1 MGRTPGAP
9 LRGYRRAIRLLAATA
24 TAGLTAVAV
33 AACGS
38 GGSSPAASTTAAPA
52 TRTVTVTA
60 TAPSASDLSASPTP
74 GSPTSGPPGSGSPT
88 TTFTAGTQYLSDN
101 DPFSSTYGVE
111 NGAALVNGTNY
122 AHSVSLRTDLTSI
135 PSNAAEYNLERSWQT
150 FSATIGARDDSP
162 TGTVLTFEVLVDGRS
177 VAQQTLSLGQSQ
189 QLTVDVR
196 NALRLKIVVTYATT
210 ADLSPYSYGVWG
222 DARLG
227 A

>member
-1 MGRTPGAP
+1 MDGGPRAP
-9 LRGYRRAIRLLAATA
+9 LRRHRQALRLAALTT
-24 TAGLTAVAV
+24 TAGLTVIAVT
-33 AACGS
+33 ACGS
-38 GGSSPAASTTAAPA
+38 GGASPTASTPAATA

-60 TAPSASDLSASPTP
+60 TAPSATDLSASPTP
-74 GSPTSGPPGSGSPT
+74 GSPGFASPT
-88 TTFTAGTQYLSDN
+88 TTVTTGTQYLSDN

-122 AHSVSLRTDLTSI
+122 AHSVSLRTDLGSI
-135 PSNAAEYNLERSWQT
+135 PANAAEYNLERAWQT
-150 FSATIGARDDSP
+150 FTATIGVRDDSP
-162 TGTVLTFEVLVDGRS
+162 TGTVLTFEVFVDGRS

-196 NALRLKIVVTYATT
+196 DALRLKIVVTYATT
-210 ADLSPYSYGVWG
+210 ANLSPYSYGAWG